1 MVFYIKT
8 KRSKLSVEMKT
19 RKLHCQGEREN
30 RIENRI
36 ETTLF
41 SRGFV
46 PIAEIVPLDTPPTY
60 SLAA

>member
-30 RIENRI
+30 RIE
-36 ETTLF
+36 TTLF